1 MKKQLIKILISVSG
15 VLLIIFILSG
25 VIMSDVEQ
33 PKYDVI
39 EKNSPIEIRQ
49 YSVLIVSEV
58 VVKNTRKLSINEG
71 FKLIAD
77 YIFGNNQQQT
87 KISMTAPV
95 TQQKSENGWI
105 VRFIMPAEH
114 SLDTLPKPENPAV
127 KIKKIDQQK
136 FVVIKFS
143 GLSSEDNIQ
152 QYELKLTQYILDNGL
167 QTQNSPIYAF
177 YNPPWTLPFLRR
189 NEILIELK

>member
-1 MKKQLIKILISVSG
+1 MKKQLIKILTSVSG
-15 VLLIIFILSG
+15 VLLIIFMLSG

-39 EKNSPIEIRQ
+39 EQNSPIEIRQ
-49 YSVLIVSEV
+49 YSALIVSEV
-58 VVKNTRKLSINEG
+58 VVKNTRKLSINKG

-152 QYELKLTQYILDNGL
+152 QHELKLTQYILDNGL

>member
-1 MKKQLIKILISVSG
+1 MKKQLIKILTSVSG
-15 VLLIIFILSG
+15 ILLIIFMLSG

-39 EKNSPIEIRQ
+39 EQKSPIEIRQ
-49 YSVLIVSEV
+49 YSALIVSEV

-143 GLSSEDNIQ
+143 GLSSVDNIQ
-152 QYELKLTQYILDNGL
+152 QHELKLTQYILDNGL

>member
-1 MKKQLIKILISVSG
+1 MKKQLIKILLSISG
-15 VLLIIFILSG
+15 ALLIIFLLSG

-39 EKNSPIEIRQ
+39 VNNSPIEIRQ
-49 YSVLIVSEV
+49 YSALIVSEV

-87 KISMTAPV
+87 KINMTAPV

-114 SLDTLPKPENPAV
+114 SLGTLPKPENPAV
-127 KIKKIDQQK
+127 KIKKIDQKK

-143 GLSSEDNIQ
+143 GLSSEDNIKQ
-152 QYELKLTQYILDNGL
+152 HELKLTQYILDNDL
-167 QTQNSPIYAF
+167 RTQDSPIYAF